1 MPELHQSGPLHSR
14 CWRTGL
20 VALLIIG
27 SFRAPD
33 GAAQTTKGP
42 AHAAQAYLELLE
54 NFAGFAEQ
62 YWNEKAESYDAAG
75 AGVTWARGNG
85 GMCLVNAVLLTE
97 YPDREFFSPK

>member
-1 MPELHQSGPLHSR
+1 MSDLQQSNSPRSR
-14 CWRTGL
+14 RWRIGL
-20 VALLIIG
+20 VAVFVVG

-33 GAAQTTKGP
+33 GAAQTTNGST
-42 AHAAQAYLELLE
+42 HAAQAYLELLE

-85 GMCLVNAVLLTE
+85 GMCLTYALLLTE
-97 YPDREFFSPK
+97 HPD